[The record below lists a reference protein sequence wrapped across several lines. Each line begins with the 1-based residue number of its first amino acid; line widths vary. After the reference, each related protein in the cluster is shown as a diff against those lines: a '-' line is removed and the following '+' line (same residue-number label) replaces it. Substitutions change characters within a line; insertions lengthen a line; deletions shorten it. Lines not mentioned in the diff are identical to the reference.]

1 MKRYLLFSQKAVLF
15 VSLLLVF
22 IATSCDRD
30 KDGSVT
36 DINVFSIN
44 DDIRLGAQ
52 VATEVDNNPAQY
64 PQLDST
70 SNPQAY
76 AYLYTMRDAI
86 LQSSDVAFRD
96 RFAWRLRIIRNDSV
110 LNAFCTPGGYI
121 YVYTGL
127 IKYLDSASQLAG
139 VLGHEIAHADKR
151 HSTDA
156 LTRQYGISLLL
167 QVVLGNNAG
176 ALTQI
181 AAGLLN
187 LSYSRAAEKEADEF
201 SVKYLCNTVY
211 NADGAAG
218 FFQKLINS
226 GNNCASAF
234 FSTHPCP
241 DDRVQSIRSLRQTR
255 NCQIRSESASDY
267 QNFKNLLP

>member
-1 MKRYLLFSQKAVLF
+1 MSTYRRFFYTHTLFIIVLLAGAVT
-15 VSLLLVF
+15 
-22 IATSCDRD
+22 ACDRD
-30 KDGSVT
+30 KDGSIT

-52 VATEVDNNPAQY
+52 VAAEIDNNPAQY
-64 PQLDST
+64 PQLDSV
-70 SNPQAY
+70 SNVQAY
-76 AYLYTMRDAI
+76 AYLYSMRDII
-86 LQSSDVAFRD
+86 LQSNDVAFKN
-96 RFAWRLRIIRNDSV
+96 RFVWRLRIIRNDSV

-121 YVYTGL
+121 YMYTGL

-181 AAGLLN
+181 ANGLLN
-187 LSYSRAAEKEADEF
+187 LSYSRAAEREADEF
-201 SVKYLCNTVY
+201 SVKYLCNTQY

-218 FFQKLINS
+218 FFQKMIDG

-241 DDRVQSIRSLRQTR
+241 DNRVQSIRTLRQTK
-255 NCQIRSESASDY
+255 NCQIRSETTTDY
-267 QNFKNLLP
+267 QGFKNILP